1 MSERSS
7 SQKKSDKKYDAKR
20 AGLRSRN
27 WATVV
32 YPESA
37 PDGWMNYLAE
47 SGFEVLISPLHDR
60 DEENGQPKKPHY
72 HVLVMGTSPMT
83 CERFIE
89 LVTEPI
95 GGVGQLQVHSARGQ
109 ARYLC
114 HLDSPDKAQYNPQ
127 EVLAF
132 GGADYSALIH
142 TGADRIKTVKAM
154 QAWCRDHRCIYISQL
169 MDYAAE
175 YEPDWY
181 DSLVNNSAYIMVTY
195 LKSLGAE
202 LSLAE

>member
-1 MSERSS
+1 MSERSK
-7 SQKKSDKKYDAKR
+7 SQRESEKRYDKKR

-89 LVTEPI
+89 LVTDPI

-114 HLDSPDKAQYNPQ
+114 HLDSPDKAQYNPM
-127 EVLAF
+127 EVISF
-132 GGADYSALIH
+132 GGADYDELIH
-142 TGADRIKTVKAM
+142 TGADRVKTLKEM
-154 QAWCRDHRCIYISQL
+154 QAWCRENRCIYIADL

-175 YEPDWY
+175 YEPDWFY
-181 DSLVNNSAYIMVTY
+181 SLCSNSAYVMSLYI
-195 LKSLGAE
+195 KSLGTKNRQAE
-202 LSLAE
+202 